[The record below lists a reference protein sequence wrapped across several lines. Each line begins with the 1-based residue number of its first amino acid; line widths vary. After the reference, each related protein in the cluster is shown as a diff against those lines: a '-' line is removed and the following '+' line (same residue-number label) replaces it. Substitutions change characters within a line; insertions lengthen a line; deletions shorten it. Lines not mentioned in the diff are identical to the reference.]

1 MAADEPLN
9 PPLKALGDSL
19 EAEIKDRKT
28 HKHPV
33 DQVPSAPRTLL
44 LSVQHVLAFYAGAV
58 VVPLVVAGGLKLDPT
73 TTVHLINADLF
84 TCGIATLI
92 QSIGFWRVGVR
103 LPIIQ
108 GVTTMAIS
116 PMIAIGLA
124 VNQDGGVGVLPTI
137 YGAVIVAGL
146 FTFFAAPIF
155 AKLIPFFPPLV
166 IGIVL
171 TTMGTTLLG
180 VSAADV
186 IGRVDE
192 QVPPMPI
199 TLRSLAYGLGTLAII
214 VLIQRFFKGF
224 MGTLAVLAGLII
236 GTGVAVALGDASF
249 SQVGKSSW
257 VAVTTPFYFG
267 WPQFSLTA
275 CISMIVVML
284 LTMVETTGDVFA
296 TGEIVGKRIGKK
308 EITAALRADGLST
321 TLGGILNSFPYT
333 CFAQNIGLVRL
344 TKVHSRWV
352 VACAGGIMII
362 LGVIPK
368 AGAIVASIPSPVLGG
383 ASMALFANLT
393 LVGIQTLSRVDLSD
407 TRNGIILTTSIA
419 LAMLVSFKPAIADA
433 FPAWAQI
440 FFASGVTLGS
450 ITAILLNL
458 LFFHV
463 GPRAKGEDVALGA
476 TGKRRSL
483 RAVNKMSEEEFVNTF
498 SRLFNGVT
506 WPLQAAAQMR
516 PFQDVGEL
524 KEALQDAVM
533 VAGEDAQDQLI
544 AAYPDVTAMLTAS
557 ESEAKAISQ
566 DVGSLALGQLTEEQ
580 KAQLHTLESSYH
592 EKFNL
597 PLVALLSRMDSVDEI
612 IKDGLH
618 RLENSPR
625 HERVVALGQV
635 VEVAND
641 RLEIMM
647 ADANPIRS
655 AWSRKFE
662 QLD

>member
-9 PPLKALGDSL
+9 PPLKALGETL
-19 EAEIKDRKT
+19 EAEIKQKDTK
-28 HKHPV
+28 KHPV
-33 DQVPSAPRTLL
+33 EQIPSVPRTAL

-58 VVPLVVAGGLKLDPT
+58 VVPLIVAHGLKLDPT

-92 QSIGFWRVGVR
+92 QSIGFWRIGVR

-124 VNQDGGVGVLPTI
+124 VNQHGGTEVLPTI

-146 FTFFAAPIF
+146 FTFFAAPLF
-155 AKLIPFFPPLV
+155 AKLIRFFPPLV

-186 IGRVDE
+186 INHVEPGQPVLGRD
-192 QVPPMPI
+192 
-199 TLRSLAYGLGTLAII
+199 LGYALGTLAII

-224 MGTLAVLAGLII
+224 MGTLAVLAGLVI
-236 GTGVAVALGDASF
+236 GTGVAAALGDTSF
-249 SQVGKSSW
+249 AEVGHSSW
-257 VAVTTPFYFG
+257 IAVTTPFYFG

-352 VACAGGIMII
+352 VAVAGGIMII

-383 ASMALFANLT
+383 ASLALFANLA
-393 LVGIQTLSRVDLSD
+393 LVGVQTLSRVDLSD

-419 LAMLVSFKPAIADA
+419 LAMLVSFQPSIADV

-463 GPRAKGEDVALGA
+463 GPHSKGEDVALGT

-483 RAVNKMSEEEFVNTF
+483 RAVNKMSSEEFVSTF
-498 SRLFNGVT
+498 ARLFNGVT
-506 WPLQAAAQMR
+506 WPLQAAAEMR
-516 PFQDVGEL
+516 PFKDAGQL
-524 KEALQDAVM
+524 KEAFQDAVM
-533 VAGEDAQDQLI
+533 VADKKAQDQLI
-544 AAYPDVTAMLTAS
+544 ASYPDVTAMLTAS
-557 ESEAKAISQ
+557 ETEAKEISQ

-580 KAQLHTLESSYH
+580 KTQLHTLENSYH

-612 IKDGLH
+612 IQDGLH

>member
-1 MAADEPLN
+1 
-9 PPLKALGDSL
+9 
-19 EAEIKDRKT
+19 
-28 HKHPV
+28 
-33 DQVPSAPRTLL
+33 
-44 LSVQHVLAFYAGAV
+44 
-58 VVPLVVAGGLKLDPT
+58 
-73 TTVHLINADLF
+73 
-84 TCGIATLI
+84 
-92 QSIGFWRVGVR
+92 
-103 LPIIQ
+103 
-108 GVTTMAIS
+108 
-116 PMIAIGLA
+116 
-124 VNQDGGVGVLPTI
+124 
-137 YGAVIVAGL
+137 
-146 FTFFAAPIF
+146 
-155 AKLIPFFPPLV
+155 
-166 IGIVL
+166 
-171 TTMGTTLLG
+171 
-180 VSAADV
+180 
-186 IGRVDE
+186 
-192 QVPPMPI
+192 
-199 TLRSLAYGLGTLAII
+199 
-214 VLIQRFFKGF
+214 
-224 MGTLAVLAGLII
+224 
-236 GTGVAVALGDASF
+236 
-249 SQVGKSSW
+249 
-257 VAVTTPFYFG
+257 
-267 WPQFSLTA
+267 
-275 CISMIVVML
+275 MIVVML

-362 LGVIPK
+362 LGIIPK

-450 ITAILLNL
+450 ISAILLNL

-463 GPRAKGEDVALGA
+463 GSHAKGEDVALG
-476 TGKRRSL
+476 TSGKRRSL

-498 SRLFNGVT
+498 ARLFNGVT
-506 WPLQAAAQMR
+506 WPLQAAAEMR
-516 PFQDVGEL
+516 PFRDVGEL

-533 VAGEDAQDQLI
+533 VAGKEAQDQLI
-544 AAYPDVTAMLTAS
+544 ASYPDVTVMLTAS
-557 ESEAKAISQ
+557 ESEAKEISQ

-635 VEVAND
+635 VEVVND

>member
-1 MAADEPLN
+1 MAADEPLK

-19 EAEIKDRKT
+19 EAEVKQSNSK
-28 HKHPV
+28 KHPV
-33 DQVPSAPRTLL
+33 NQIPSAPRTAL

-58 VVPLVVAGGLKLDPT
+58 VVPLLVAHGLKLDPA

-92 QSIGFWRVGVR
+92 QSIGFWRIGVR

-124 VNQDGGVGVLPTI
+124 VNQNGGTEVLPTI

-146 FTFFAAPIF
+146 FTFFAAPLF
-155 AKLIPFFPPLV
+155 AKLIRFFPPLV

-186 IGRVDE
+186 INHVEPGQPVLGKD
-192 QVPPMPI
+192 
-199 TLRSLAYGLGTLAII
+199 LAYALGTLAII
-214 VLIQRFFKGF
+214 VIIQRFFKGF
-224 MGTLAVLAGLII
+224 MGTLAVLAGLVI
-236 GTGVAVALGDASF
+236 GTGLAAVMGDTSF
-249 SQVGKSSW
+249 NQVGKSSW

-308 EITAALRADGLST
+308 DITAALRADGLST

-383 ASMALFANLT
+383 ASLALFANLA

-407 TRNGIILTTSIA
+407 TRNGIILTTSIG
-419 LAMLVSFKPAIADA
+419 LAMLVSFQPSIAA
-433 FPAWAQI
+433 VFPAWAQI

-463 GPRAKGEDVALGA
+463 GPHSKGEDVALGT

-483 RAVNKMSEEEFVNTF
+483 RAVNKMSSEEFVNTF
-498 SRLFNGVT
+498 ARLFNGVT
-506 WPLQAAAQMR
+506 WPLQAAAEMR
-516 PFQDVGEL
+516 PFKDAGEL

-533 VAGEDAQDQLI
+533 VAEKEAQDQLI
-544 AAYPDVTAMLTAS
+544 ASYPDVTAMLIAS
-557 ESEAKAISQ
+557 DSEAKEISQ
-566 DVGSLALGQLTEEQ
+566 DVGSLALGQLTEDQKEQ
-580 KAQLHTLESSYH
+580 LRTLESSYH

>member
-1 MAADEPLN
+1 
-9 PPLKALGDSL
+9 
-19 EAEIKDRKT
+19 
-28 HKHPV
+28 
-33 DQVPSAPRTLL
+33 
-44 LSVQHVLAFYAGAV
+44 
-58 VVPLVVAGGLKLDPT
+58 
-73 TTVHLINADLF
+73 
-84 TCGIATLI
+84 
-92 QSIGFWRVGVR
+92 
-103 LPIIQ
+103 
-108 GVTTMAIS
+108 
-116 PMIAIGLA
+116 
-124 VNQDGGVGVLPTI
+124 
-137 YGAVIVAGL
+137 
-146 FTFFAAPIF
+146 
-155 AKLIPFFPPLV
+155 
-166 IGIVL
+166 
-171 TTMGTTLLG
+171 
-180 VSAADV
+180 
-186 IGRVDE
+186 
-192 QVPPMPI
+192 
-199 TLRSLAYGLGTLAII
+199 
-214 VLIQRFFKGF
+214 
-224 MGTLAVLAGLII
+224 
-236 GTGVAVALGDASF
+236 
-249 SQVGKSSW
+249 
-257 VAVTTPFYFG
+257 
-267 WPQFSLTA
+267 
-275 CISMIVVML
+275 
-284 LTMVETTGDVFA
+284 
-296 TGEIVGKRIGKK
+296 
-308 EITAALRADGLST
+308 
-321 TLGGILNSFPYT
+321 
-333 CFAQNIGLVRL
+333 
-344 TKVHSRWV
+344 
-352 VACAGGIMII
+352 
-362 LGVIPK
+362 
-368 AGAIVASIPSPVLGG
+368 
-383 ASMALFANLT
+383 MALFANLT

-407 TRNGIILTTSIA
+407 TRNGIILTSSIA

-433 FPAWAQI
+433 FPAWARI

-506 WPLQAAAQMR
+506 WPLQAAAEMR

-533 VAGEDAQDQLI
+533 VAGKDAQDQLI

>member
-1 MAADEPLN
+1 MAAGNPHN
-9 PPLKALGDSL
+9 PPLNASQADSTL
-19 EAEIKDRKT
+19 KNKQRTSA
-28 HKHPV
+28 KHPV
-33 DQVPSAPRTLL
+33 NQIPSPPRTAL

-92 QSIGFWRVGVR
+92 QSIGFWKIGVR

-124 VNQDGGVGVLPTI
+124 VNQGGGVAVLPTI

-155 AKLIPFFPPLV
+155 ARLIRFFPPLV

-186 IGRVDE
+186 IGHADE
-192 QVPPMPI
+192 QVPPLPVS
-199 TLRSLAYGLGTLAII
+199 LRNLAYALGTLAII

-249 SQVGKSSW
+249 SEVSNSSW

-267 WPQFSLTA
+267 WPKFSLTA

-308 EITAALRADGLST
+308 EISAALRADGLST

-352 VACAGGIMII
+352 VACAGVIMIV
-362 LGVIPK
+362 LGIIPK

-383 ASMALFANLT
+383 ASLALFANLA

-407 TRNGIILTTSIA
+407 TRNAIILTTSIG
-419 LAMLVSFKPAIADA
+419 LAMLVSFKPAIAGA

-440 FFASGVTLGS
+440 FFASGVTVGS
-450 ITAILLNL
+450 ITAIVLNL

-463 GPRAKGEDVALGA
+463 GPQSKGEDVALGA
-476 TGKRRSL
+476 SGKRRSL
-483 RAVNKMSEEEFVNTF
+483 QEVNAMSDQDFVKTF
-498 SRLFNGVT
+498 SGLFNGVT
-506 WPLQAAAQMR
+506 WPLLSAAQMR
-516 PFQDVGEL
+516 PFRDTGEL
-524 KEALQDAVM
+524 KEALQDAVLL
-533 VAGEDAQDQLI
+533 ADKELQNQLI
-544 AAYPDVTAMLTAS
+544 SAYPDVTMMLTVS
-557 ESEAKAISQ
+557 DQDAKKISQ
-566 DVGSLALGQLTEEQ
+566 DVGSLALGELSEHQRSQLQ
-580 KAQLHTLESSYH
+580 TLETSYH

-597 PLVALLSRMDSVDEI
+597 PLVALLSRMGSVEEI
-612 IKDGLH
+612 IKDGLR

-625 HERVVALGQV
+625 LERVVALGQV
-635 VEVAND
+635 VEIAND
-641 RLEIMM
+641 RFEIMM

>member
-1 MAADEPLN
+1 
-9 PPLKALGDSL
+9 
-19 EAEIKDRKT
+19 
-28 HKHPV
+28 
-33 DQVPSAPRTLL
+33 
-44 LSVQHVLAFYAGAV
+44 
-58 VVPLVVAGGLKLDPT
+58 
-73 TTVHLINADLF
+73 
-84 TCGIATLI
+84 
-92 QSIGFWRVGVR
+92 
-103 LPIIQ
+103 
-108 GVTTMAIS
+108 
-116 PMIAIGLA
+116 
-124 VNQDGGVGVLPTI
+124 
-137 YGAVIVAGL
+137 
-146 FTFFAAPIF
+146 
-155 AKLIPFFPPLV
+155 
-166 IGIVL
+166 
-171 TTMGTTLLG
+171 
-180 VSAADV
+180 
-186 IGRVDE
+186 
-192 QVPPMPI
+192 
-199 TLRSLAYGLGTLAII
+199 
-214 VLIQRFFKGF
+214 
-224 MGTLAVLAGLII
+224 
-236 GTGVAVALGDASF
+236 
-249 SQVGKSSW
+249 
-257 VAVTTPFYFG
+257 
-267 WPQFSLTA
+267 
-275 CISMIVVML
+275 
-284 LTMVETTGDVFA
+284 
-296 TGEIVGKRIGKK
+296 
-308 EITAALRADGLST
+308 
-321 TLGGILNSFPYT
+321 
-333 CFAQNIGLVRL
+333 
-344 TKVHSRWV
+344 
-352 VACAGGIMII
+352 
-362 LGVIPK
+362 
-368 AGAIVASIPSPVLGG
+368 
-383 ASMALFANLT
+383 MALFANLT

-533 VAGEDAQDQLI
+533 VADKDAQNQLI
-544 AAYPDVTAMLTAS
+544 AAYPDVTQMLTAS
-557 ESEAKAISQ
+557 ESEAKEISQ
-566 DVGSLALGQLTEEQ
+566 DVGSLALGTLTEEQ

-597 PLVALLSRMDSVDEI
+597 PLVALLSRMDSVEEI

>member
-19 EAEIKDRKT
+19 EAEIKLKDTK
-28 HKHPV
+28 KHPV
-33 DQVPSAPRTLL
+33 NQVPSAPRTAL

-58 VVPLVVAGGLKLDPT
+58 VVPLIVAGGLKLDPA

-92 QSIGFWRVGVR
+92 QSIGFWRIGVR
-103 LPIIQ
+103 LPIVQ

-124 VNQDGGVGVLPTI
+124 VNQHGGTEVLPTI

-146 FTFFAAPIF
+146 FTFFAAPLF
-155 AKLIPFFPPLV
+155 AKLIRFFPPLV

-214 VLIQRFFKGF
+214 VLIQRYFKGF
-224 MGTLAVLAGLII
+224 MGTLAVLAGLVI
-236 GTGVAVALGDASF
+236 GTGVAALLGDTSF
-249 SQVGKSSW
+249 AQVGKSSW

-450 ITAILLNL
+450 ISAILLNL

-463 GPRAKGEDVALGA
+463 GSHAKGEDVALG
-476 TGKRRSL
+476 TSGKRRSL

-498 SRLFNGVT
+498 ARLFNGVT
-506 WPLQAAAQMR
+506 WPLQAAAEMR
-516 PFQDVGEL
+516 PFRDVGEL

-533 VAGEDAQDQLI
+533 VAGKEAQDQLI
-544 AAYPDVTAMLTAS
+544 ASYPDVTVMLTAS
-557 ESEAKAISQ
+557 ESEAKEISQ

-635 VEVAND
+635 VEVVND

-662 QLD
+662 QFD

>member
-1 MAADEPLN
+1 MAADEPLK

-19 EAEIKDRKT
+19 EAEVKQSNSK
-28 HKHPV
+28 KHPV
-33 DQVPSAPRTLL
+33 NQIPSAPRTAL

-58 VVPLVVAGGLKLDPT
+58 VVPLLVAHGLKLDPA

-92 QSIGFWRVGVR
+92 QSIGFWRIGVR

-124 VNQDGGVGVLPTI
+124 VNQNGGTEVLPTI

-146 FTFFAAPIF
+146 FTFFAAPLF
-155 AKLIPFFPPLV
+155 AKLIRFFPPLV

-186 IGRVDE
+186 INHVEPGQPVLGKD
-192 QVPPMPI
+192 
-199 TLRSLAYGLGTLAII
+199 LAYALGTLAII
-214 VLIQRFFKGF
+214 VIIQRFFKGF
-224 MGTLAVLAGLII
+224 MGTLAVLAGLVI
-236 GTGVAVALGDASF
+236 GTGLAAVMGDTSF
-249 SQVGKSSW
+249 NQVGKSSW

-308 EITAALRADGLST
+308 DITAALRADGLST

-383 ASMALFANLT
+383 ASLALFANLA

-419 LAMLVSFKPAIADA
+419 LAMLVSFQPSIAA
-433 FPAWAQI
+433 VFPAWAQI

-463 GPRAKGEDVALGA
+463 GPHSKGEDVALGT

-483 RAVNKMSEEEFVNTF
+483 RAVNKMSSEEFVNTF
-498 SRLFNGVT
+498 ARLFNGVT
-506 WPLQAAAQMR
+506 WPLQAAAEMR
-516 PFQDVGEL
+516 PFKDAGEL

-533 VAGEDAQDQLI
+533 VAEKEAQDQLI
-544 AAYPDVTAMLTAS
+544 ASYPDVTAMLIAS
-557 ESEAKAISQ
+557 DSEAKEISQ
-566 DVGSLALGQLTEEQ
+566 DVGSLALGQLTEDQ
-580 KAQLHTLESSYH
+580 KAQLRTLESSYH

>member
-1 MAADEPLN
+1 MAADGPLN

-19 EAEIKDRKT
+19 EAEIKLKDTK
-28 HKHPV
+28 KHPV
-33 DQVPSAPRTLL
+33 NQVPSAPRTLL

-58 VVPLVVAGGLKLDPT
+58 VVPLIVAGGLKLDPA

-92 QSIGFWRVGVR
+92 QSIGFWRIGVR
-103 LPIIQ
+103 LPIVQ

-124 VNQDGGVGVLPTI
+124 VNQHGGTEVLPTI

-146 FTFFAAPIF
+146 FTFFVAPLF
-155 AKLIPFFPPLV
+155 AKLIRFFPPLV

-224 MGTLAVLAGLII
+224 MGTLAVLAGLVI
-236 GTGVAVALGDASF
+236 GTGVAALLGDTSF

-362 LGVIPK
+362 LGIIPK

-450 ITAILLNL
+450 ISAILLNL

-463 GPRAKGEDVALGA
+463 GSHAKGEDVALG
-476 TGKRRSL
+476 TSGKRRSL

-498 SRLFNGVT
+498 ARLFNGVT
-506 WPLQAAAQMR
+506 WPLQAAAEMR
-516 PFQDVGEL
+516 PFRDVGEL

-533 VAGEDAQDQLI
+533 VAGKEAQDQLI
-544 AAYPDVTAMLTAS
+544 ASYPDVTVMLTAS
-557 ESEAKAISQ
+557 ESEAKEISQ

-635 VEVAND
+635 VEVVND

>member
-1 MAADEPLN
+1 MAADGPLN

-19 EAEIKDRKT
+19 EAEIKLKDTK
-28 HKHPV
+28 KHPV
-33 DQVPSAPRTLL
+33 NQVPSAPRTLL

-58 VVPLVVAGGLKLDPT
+58 VVPLIVAGGLKLDPA

-92 QSIGFWRVGVR
+92 QSIGFWRIGVR
-103 LPIIQ
+103 LPIVQ

-124 VNQDGGVGVLPTI
+124 VNQHGGTEVLPTI

-146 FTFFAAPIF
+146 FTFFAAPLF
-155 AKLIPFFPPLV
+155 AKLIRLFPPLV

-224 MGTLAVLAGLII
+224 MGTLAVLAGLVI
-236 GTGVAVALGDASF
+236 GTGVAAALGDTSF

-362 LGVIPK
+362 LGIIPK

-450 ITAILLNL
+450 ISAILLNL

-463 GPRAKGEDVALGA
+463 GSHAKGEDVALG
-476 TGKRRSL
+476 TSGKRRSL

-498 SRLFNGVT
+498 ARLFNGVT
-506 WPLQAAAQMR
+506 WPLQAAAEMR
-516 PFQDVGEL
+516 PFRDVGEL

-533 VAGEDAQDQLI
+533 VAGKEAQDQLI
-544 AAYPDVTAMLTAS
+544 ASYPDVTVMLTAS
-557 ESEAKAISQ
+557 ESEAKEISQ

-635 VEVAND
+635 VEVVND